1 MKTAA
6 EYIAA
11 EIMDTIERE
20 RRINKDDLVLAAEI
34 AIRKHDKAVEDAN
47 PIVGMVV
54 DRCQNPG
61 VYTYGG
67 AADRERQAVEQWI
80 AKNRPQA
87 THVVGAA
94 TPVLSEWLDWGT
106 TQVSVKGVSVKGQ
119 PTSDDNALFPLP
131 YREPG
136 NAYLG
141 RLAKEGKIQ
150 RWMFE

>member
-11 EIMDTIERE
+11 EIMDAIERE

-34 AIRKHDKAVEDAN
+34 AIRKHEKAEEDAN

-67 AADRERQAVEQWI
+67 AAERERQAVEQWL
-80 AKNRPQA
+80 AKNKPHAR
-87 THVVGAA
+87 HVVGAA
-94 TPVLSEWLDWGT
+94 APVLIEWFSWGN
-106 TQVSVKGVSVKGQ
+106 TQ
-119 PTSDDNALFPLP
+119 N
-131 YREPG
+131 
-136 NAYLG
+136 N
-141 RLAKEGKIQ
+141 INN
-150 RWMFE
+150 WMTE